1 MLSHVQ
7 SLCRRLG
14 NGNGTVREWPL
25 REGASWRRD
34 DRRSKLEL
42 MTRTIED
49 LIPDYL
55 RGLPVYVPGKPIE
68 EVERE
73 LKVHAVKLASNENPL
88 GPSPKAIAAAHAVLG
103 DANRYPDGGTH
114 LLRKALAER
123 HGVSPE
129 EVFIGLGSSEIIDLA
144 SRVLLRAGLQG
155 LTSEGTYA
163 PFSVA
168 IRASGAELVLV
179 PQREFAFDLKAMSR
193 AITPKTGVIYLANP
207 NNPTGSAFTSKEF
220 EEFLARVPDGVLV
233 VLDEAYIDYAM
244 SMGLRDAVEAYRKRK
259 NLLILRTFS
268 KVYGLA
274 GLRIGYAIGR
284 PELLSAMN
292 KLRTPFN
299 TSGVAQAAALA
310 ALDDNEHVT
319 RCIQSNA
326 AERKRLSEGLTK
338 LGFRP
343 VASEANFVFMVV
355 GPEATALSDGL
366 LQMGVIVRP
375 LGWMG
380 FPEAMRI
387 SVGTAEENDK
397 CLSAMTQVISRRAG
411 KSELAAR

>member
-1 MLSHVQ
+1 
-7 SLCRRLG
+7 
-14 NGNGTVREWPL
+14 
-25 REGASWRRD
+25 
-34 DRRSKLEL
+34 

-73 LKVHAVKLASNENPL
+73 LKIHAVKLASNENPL
-88 GPSPKAIAAAHAVLG
+88 GPSPRGISAAKAMLAES
-103 DANRYPDGGTH
+103 NRYPDGGTH
-114 LLRKALAER
+114 ALRQTLAER

-129 EVFIGLGSSEIIDLA
+129 EIFIGLGSSELIDLA
-144 SRVLLRAGLQG
+144 ARVLLRVGLQG

-163 PFSVA
+163 PFAVA

-179 PQREFAFDLKAMSR
+179 PQREFAFDLKAMAK
-193 AITPKTGVIYLANP
+193 AIAPKTGVIYLANP
-207 NNPTGSAFTSKEF
+207 NNPTGSAFGREQF
-220 EEFLARVPDGVLV
+220 EEFLSEVPDGVLV
-233 VLDEAYIDYAM
+233 VLDEAYIHYAV
-244 SMGLRDAVEAYRKRK
+244 SMGLRDSVEAYWRRK

-310 ALDDNEHVT
+310 ALDDKDHVA
-319 RCIQSNA
+319 RCIETNA
-326 AERKRLSEGLTK
+326 AERKRLSEGLAK

-343 VASEANFVFMVV
+343 VPSEANFVFMVV
-355 GPEATALSDGL
+355 GPEARPLSDDL
-366 LQMGVIVRP
+366 LRMGVIVRP

-380 FPEAMRI
+380 FPEAIRI
-387 SVGTAEENDK
+387 SVGTPEENEK
-397 CLSAMTQVISRRAG
+397 CFSAMAQVLRG
-411 KSELAAR
+411 KSGDALKRAPTQMKKGELAAR

>member
-1 MLSHVQ
+1 
-7 SLCRRLG
+7 
-14 NGNGTVREWPL
+14 
-25 REGASWRRD
+25 
-34 DRRSKLEL
+34 
-42 MTRTIED
+42 MTRTIEE

-73 LKVHAVKLASNENPL
+73 LKIHAVKLASNENPL
-88 GPSPKAIAAAHAVLG
+88 GPSPKAIAAARAVLG
-103 DANRYPDGGTH
+103 DSNRYPDGGTH
-114 LLRKALAER
+114 ALRHTLAER
-123 HGVSPE
+123 RGVSPE
-129 EVFIGLGSSEIIDLA
+129 EIFVGLGSSEIIDLA
-144 SRVLLRAGLQG
+144 ARVLLRTGLQG

-179 PQREFAFDLKAMSR
+179 PQREFAFDLKAMAT
-193 AITPKTGVIYLANP
+193 AITPKTALIYLANP
-207 NNPTGSAFTSKEF
+207 NNPTGSAFRREEF
-220 EEFLARVPDGVLV
+220 EEFLAAVPDGVLV
-233 VLDEAYIDYAM
+233 VLDEAYIDYAL
-244 SMGLRDAVEAYRKRK
+244 SMDLRQSVEAYRKRK

-274 GLRIGYAIGR
+274 GLRIGYGIGR

-292 KLRTPFN
+292 RLRTPFN

-319 RCIQSNA
+319 RCIETNA
-326 AERKRLSEGLTK
+326 TERKRLSEGLAR

-343 VASEANFVFMVV
+343 VPSEANFVFMVV
-355 GPEATALSDGL
+355 GPEAKALSDDL

-380 FPEAMRI
+380 FPEAIRI

-397 CLSAMTQVISRRAG
+397 CLSAVARVILKRAG
-411 KSELAAR
+411 KGELAAR

>member
-1 MLSHVQ
+1 
-7 SLCRRLG
+7 
-14 NGNGTVREWPL
+14 
-25 REGASWRRD
+25 
-34 DRRSKLEL
+34 
-42 MTRTIED
+42 MTRTIEE

-73 LKVHAVKLASNENPL
+73 LKIHAVKLASNENPL
-88 GPSPKAIAAAHAVLG
+88 GPSPMAMAAARAVLG

-114 LLRKALAER
+114 ALREKLAER
-123 HGVSPE
+123 WGVSPE
-129 EVFIGLGSSEIIDLA
+129 EIFIGLGSSEIIDLA
-144 SRVLLRAGLQG
+144 ARVLLRTGWQG

-179 PQREFAFDLKAMSR
+179 PQRDFAFDLKAMAK

-207 NNPTGSAFTSKEF
+207 NNPTGSAFGREEF
-220 EEFLARVPDGVLV
+220 EEFLAAVPDGVLV
-233 VLDEAYIDYAM
+233 VLDEAYIHYAV
-244 SMGLRDAVEAYRKRK
+244 SMGLRDSVEAYRKKK

-284 PELLSAMN
+284 PALLAAMN
-292 KLRTPFN
+292 KLKTPFN

-326 AERKRLSEGLTK
+326 AERKRLSDGLAK

-343 VASEANFVFMVV
+343 VASEANFVFMDV
-355 GPEATALSDGL
+355 GPEAKDLSEEL
-366 LQMGVIVRP
+366 LRLGVIVRP

-397 CLSAMTQVISRRAG
+397 CLSAMARVILKRAG
-411 KSELAAR
+411 KGELAAR